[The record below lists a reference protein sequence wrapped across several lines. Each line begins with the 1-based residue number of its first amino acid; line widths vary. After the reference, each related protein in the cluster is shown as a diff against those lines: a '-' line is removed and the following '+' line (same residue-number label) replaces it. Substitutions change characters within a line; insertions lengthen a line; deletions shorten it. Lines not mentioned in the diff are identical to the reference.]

1 MTIFSKVLSSV
12 IIFTL
17 SSLQT
22 VSFADIVPFIST
34 KQEIKFE
41 QEIYSVTA
49 SSTGLQS
56 LKFNLESGLEIG
68 LEIGLEL
75 NNELSLTTSFKKEL
89 IDLELF
95 QKEIL
100 LHKPSQ
106 FDLNFTNGLNLQTGD
121 DPFFIDS
128 MIGESSSNNVRY
140 NLGESL
146 NSIAT
151 VDIKTTRHKKNK
163 KHQKARLDTKSR
175 DKKESNQKGKEQKR
189 FEQKVIAFGFLFD
202 LVILSLILS
211 SILFL
216 NSKGEVIWKI
226 IPFCLYLFSDAYYE
240 DDE

>member
-1 MTIFSKVLSSV
+1 VTIFSKVLSSV

-41 QEIYSVTA
+41 QEICSVTT
-49 SSTGLQS
+49 SLTGLQS

-68 LEIGLEL
+68 LEL
-75 NNELSLTTSFKKEL
+75 NNEPSLTTSFKKEL

-106 FDLNFTNGLNLQTGD
+106 FDLNFTSGLNLQTGD

-175 DKKESNQKGKEQKR
+175 DKKESNQK
-189 FEQKVIAFGFLFD
+189 VMAFGSLFD

-216 NSKGEVIWKI
+216 NSKGEVIWNI